1 MVDAKMPQ
9 QRAQWWY
16 VLGLWLCS
24 GCAMLGPVY
33 VWAFDN
39 AESRATLR
47 GVTGF
52 EVGVGEVRP
61 EVARAGV
68 TPEVVRQEVIRRL
81 RRAGITLLSREELLQ
96 RPDAAFFAVSVGAIR
111 HPAGMLYAYSIDVGI
126 YQAVTLTRDPAIALS
141 LPTWSNASFGLVSH
155 ANLRGLLPSVGAR
168 VAAFIKVY
176 RMVNPQQTP
185 ASARTTTSRHNQN
198 KRR

>member
-111 HPAGMLYAYSIDVGI
+111 HPVGMLYAYSIDVGI